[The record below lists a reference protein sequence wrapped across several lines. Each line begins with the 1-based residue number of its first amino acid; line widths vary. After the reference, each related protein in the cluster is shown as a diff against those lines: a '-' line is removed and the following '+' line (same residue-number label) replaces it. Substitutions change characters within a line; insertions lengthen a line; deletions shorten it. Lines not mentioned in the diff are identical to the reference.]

1 MSCCGEILS
10 PKDFIVL
17 IYDSG
22 NVQIFMCIH
31 ATHNGSFGNFINH
44 DGAPVRKQS

>member
-1 MSCCGEILS
+1 MPASAGNLVVLWMLS

-22 NVQIFMCIH
+22 GDANLYVYPCHPQ
-31 ATHNGSFGNFINH
+31 
-44 DGAPVRKQS
+44 RQLR